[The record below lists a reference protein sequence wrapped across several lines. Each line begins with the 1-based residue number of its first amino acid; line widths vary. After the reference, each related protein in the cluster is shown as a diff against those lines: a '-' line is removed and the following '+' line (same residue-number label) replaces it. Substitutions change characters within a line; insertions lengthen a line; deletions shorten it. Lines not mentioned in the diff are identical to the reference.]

1 MTKLLK
7 DTVLEVVRATGPLV
21 GVIIILQFVLVRASA
36 AVFIQFL
43 VGTLFAIAGITLFLI
58 GIEVGILPAG
68 KAVGAGLVQR
78 RSFWLIVG
86 IAFLIGFATTIAEP
100 DVLVLADRAQDIS
113 GGAVSHQNLIYIIGI
128 GVAFFVVMAMLRI
141 LRGIPIAYLL
151 TAGYLIVIA
160 LSMMT
165 PADYVSLAFDS
176 GSVTTGALTAPIII
190 SLGVGFS
197 SVLAGRSSVGDGF
210 GIIGLASIGPII
222 GVLVMGIFHS

>member
-1 MTKLLK
+1 LTKLLK
-7 DTVLEVVRATGPLV
+7 DTVLEVVWAAGPLV

>member
-7 DTVLEVVRATGPLV
+7 DTVLEVVWAAGPLV